1 LSIWKALFIPQLKD
15 VICEEIIL
23 DMLQNIVFSDALI
36 NHRQNIHE
44 ICMCTYVCVYMYISD
59 NKEKEILPKKIF

>member
-1 LSIWKALFIPQLKD
+1 
-15 VICEEIIL
+15 
-23 DMLQNIVFSDALI
+23 MLQNIVFSDALI